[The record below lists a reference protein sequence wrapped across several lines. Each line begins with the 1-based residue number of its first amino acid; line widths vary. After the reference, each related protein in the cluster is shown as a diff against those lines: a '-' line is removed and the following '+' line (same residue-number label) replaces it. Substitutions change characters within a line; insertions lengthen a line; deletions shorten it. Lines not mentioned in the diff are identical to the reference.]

1 MKKASPDS
9 QSFLDR
15 IRSWAR
21 TGAHGPSP
29 LSAGSRRPSTL
40 PLSNNSTRSSTLQ
53 KSIASASS
61 NNGTAHLPS
70 FPSTATNGLNPQSS
84 NPTANAVADNTS
96 TDSPPPAPPP
106 QDEGQGAVIDD
117 LGPKK
122 NIAIRFY
129 ETGRDIVF
137 SSWINIL
144 LVFVPVGIIVN
155 FVKLNPTIIFVV
167 NAIAII
173 PLAGLLSH
181 ATESVA
187 KRMGDAVGALM
198 NITFGNAVEIIIL
211 SVRRLSDLSSRLLTV
226 LTACMS
232 TSVEIKTRKSEKPS

>member
-1 MKKASPDS
+1 MKQASPDS

-21 TGAHGPSP
+21 TKAHGPSP
-29 LSAGSRRPSTL
+29 LTAGSRRPSTL
-40 PLSNNSTRSSTLQ
+40 PLSTSTRSSTLQ
-53 KSIASASS
+53 KSITSDSS
-61 NNGTAHLPS
+61 NNGTAHLPPL
-70 FPSTATNGLNPQSS
+70 PSSASNGVTSQSS

-96 TDSPPPAPPP
+96 LDSPPPAPPP
-106 QDEGQGAVIDD
+106 QDEGQGSVID
-117 LGPKK
+117 GQATQK
-122 NIAIRFY
+122 NVAIRFY

-155 FVKLNPTIIFVV
+155 FVKINPTIIFVM

-187 KRMGDAVGALM
+187 KRMGDTIGALM

-211 SVRRLSDLSSRLLTV
+211 SVQKIL
-226 LTACMS
+226 
-232 TSVEIKTRKSEKPS
+232 

>member
-9 QSFLDR
+9 QTFLDR

-21 TGAHGPSP
+21 TKAHGPSP
-29 LSAGSRRPSTL
+29 LTAGSRRPSTL
-40 PLSNNSTRSSTLQ
+40 PLSISTRSSTLQ
-53 KSIASASS
+53 KSVTPESS
-61 NNGTAHLPS
+61 NNGTAHLPPI
-70 FPSTATNGLNPQSS
+70 PSTASNGLSPQSS
-84 NPTANAVADNTS
+84 DPTANAVADNTS

-106 QDEGQGAVIDD
+106 QDEGQGPVID
-117 LGPKK
+117 GQAPKK
-122 NIAIRFY
+122 NVAIRFY

-155 FVKLNPTIIFVV
+155 FVKLNPTIIFVM

-187 KRMGDAVGALM
+187 KRMGDTIGALM

-211 SVRRLSDLSSRLLTV
+211 SVYRHFSSSP
-226 LTACMS
+226 CC
-232 TSVEIKTRKSEKPS
+232 